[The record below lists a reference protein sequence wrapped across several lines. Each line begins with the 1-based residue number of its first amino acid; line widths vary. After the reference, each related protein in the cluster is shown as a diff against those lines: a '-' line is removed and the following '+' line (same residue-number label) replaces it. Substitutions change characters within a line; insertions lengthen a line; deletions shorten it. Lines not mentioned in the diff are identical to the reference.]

1 MHSFN
6 LDSPRREVILSPLEM
21 NSGACCMNP
30 RQTYQK
36 GNPALVPVAKDSQCP
51 CSKDVPSVNEG
62 IVKLPF
68 SGHHIKS
75 SGDISIVKTFQKSKA
90 NV

>member
-1 MHSFN
+1 
-6 LDSPRREVILSPLEM
+6 
-21 NSGACCMNP
+21 MNP